1 MSFAYHDHAMG
12 TAVYAGI
19 REALDSLGTQGGP
32 ILACGRDVF
41 EGARTMGLPV
51 SCRRPGWQ
59 HRRLPTQPDQRRR
72 GSQSVFPQG
81 ASYPTTRAGQYYVGW
96 LHCIAASSARDA
108 RVLNPEQVRCSA
120 LRILIA
126 QSSPSPASNCAA
138 VFAKDNSPWGVYV
151 SKTKLP
157 PQSGMRYSP
166 HSPYFSPDLAVPILN
181 ICTRTLH
188 SLAEPSLASSLPN
201 AGQLHACRDQS
212 FLNERL
218 SDYAPQPSSSPTEP
232 APLERQGAN
241 SLASGGEDGIAHRGQ
256 NRLQCRLA
264 QPGWRVVGLAPID
277 FDLRHLPHAHQRVV
291 MEVRLL
297 DLAILQRDFLRQVAH
312 AFHDAAL
319 RHALSRVG
327 VDDLATYIPSSP
339 DLMHRDLVLRINA
352 HVGNFGEVAQM
363 AKPRGNSHAA
373 ARLLTP
379 LGPA

>member
-19 REALDSLGTQGGP
+19 REALDSLCTQGGP
-32 ILACGRDVF
+32 ILACGRDVL

-126 QSSPSPASNCAA
+126 QSSPSPASNCSA
-138 VFAKDNSPWGVYV
+138 VFAKDNSPRGVYV

-181 ICTRTLH
+181 ICTRTL
-188 SLAEPSLASSLPN
+188 AK
-201 AGQLHACRDQS
+201 RII
-212 FLNERL
+212 F
-218 SDYAPQPSSSPTEP
+218 
-232 APLERQGAN
+232 
-241 SLASGGEDGIAHRGQ
+241 
-256 NRLQCRLA
+256 
-264 QPGWRVVGLAPID
+264 VVGS
-277 FDLRHLPHAHQRVV
+277 
-291 MEVRLL
+291 
-297 DLAILQRDFLRQVAH
+297 VAR
-312 AFHDAAL
+312 AL
-319 RHALSRVG
+319 RHHADPKRAFLKSE
-327 VDDLATYIPSSP
+327 SSP
-339 DLMHRDLVLRINA
+339 
-352 HVGNFGEVAQM
+352 
-363 AKPRGNSHAA
+363 
-373 ARLLTP
+373 
-379 LGPA
+379 

>member
-19 REALDSLGTQGGP
+19 REALDSLCTQGGP
-32 ILACGRDVF
+32 ILACGRDVL

-120 LRILIA
+120 LRTLIA
-126 QSSPSPASNCAA
+126 QPSPSPASNCSA

-166 HSPYFSPDLAVPILN
+166 HSPYFSPDLAVP
-181 ICTRTLH
+181 
-188 SLAEPSLASSLPN
+188 S
-201 AGQLHACRDQS
+201 
-212 FLNERL
+212 
-218 SDYAPQPSSSPTEP
+218 
-232 APLERQGAN
+232 
-241 SLASGGEDGIAHRGQ
+241 
-256 NRLQCRLA
+256 
-264 QPGWRVVGLAPID
+264 
-277 FDLRHLPHAHQRVV
+277 
-291 MEVRLL
+291 
-297 DLAILQRDFLRQVAH
+297 
-312 AFHDAAL
+312 
-319 RHALSRVG
+319 
-327 VDDLATYIPSSP
+327 
-339 DLMHRDLVLRINA
+339 
-352 HVGNFGEVAQM
+352 
-363 AKPRGNSHAA
+363 
-373 ARLLTP
+373 
-379 LGPA
+379 